1 MISCFDEIILNKF
14 QSAWQYFG
22 NKQPVAAS
30 ITKERSGVGLIVLAA
45 GSMLLKAAGLI
56 INRHTIWLLICLA
69 LAVWLFKGYPLSQNM
84 VTKKPS
90 LNADYLNGMM
100 EQLRKTDPEA
110 AAKMSRF
117 IEGRNLNAL
126 VAAMKIEE
134 KRYGSSTIREMA
146 SRLKNDSSSPLPWFE
161 LTAIATNPNLV
172 SGPGSPLEDF
182 VSANSMAYGLLY
194 DSGSRQ
200 LADWYQV
207 MLREAA
213 QNSGRDWPIVKTNP
227 VALLVWTALGRSRPD
242 LWNYFVGESEWL
254 SEALLF
260 AAPHDVSAMTKTGQ
274 MLAWVPEVVE
284 GLKKYHPLG
293 RNIFNEAANGAVNEN
308 GEVPGEEL
316 EDIYS
321 VAALLTAGLLK
332 YGDIVSRTSL
342 RSDLPAVEVLELL
355 IMNPDMF
362 GPPEDRALMEPWA
375 DNQAA
380 MLINI
385 HKNRPNV
392 WAAAHMKPL
401 VLKLDSIAPHLSE
414 SLMINY
420 GADDIQVFLFDS
432 FEDDRDILLA
442 AEAVD
447 RFGDLAIA
455 ILEFYKDNPEMIQAL
470 RELGPRVIPF
480 LAKYGNSGFE
490 MLNSPDGLG
499 WLNKYF
505 DEDGKQRET
514 GWIVAVPLIGGP
526 VNVIQNWANGYPST
540 WGELG
545 WAALDVADG
554 ALLIASLGVS
564 ASLTAGKETAK
575 TGIKGTVRKTVAK
588 DSRRLVGIGAQQRS
602 VIKNNFSQALKSSK
616 IRAGFKAPLFRA
628 LAKGKA
634 LTVTLTSVVWRTASA
649 AVRVPAQI
657 VWKTM
662 VAAKRTWTAIPPTIR
677 KYILR
682 AVAAVGILYTVT
694 ERSLPILYQEKLPN
708 LLNSLPKSVG
718 KISETYVTSVS
729 EAIAETLKAALPGV
743 GIPPW
748 VVFSTGLL
756 GLTVLVYALRP
767 RARALKR
774 V

>member
-1 MISCFDEIILNKF
+1 MIFPGVTARVIRN
-14 QSAWQYFG
+14 
-22 NKQPVAAS
+22 NQPVSAS
-30 ITKERSGVGLIVLAA
+30 ITKERSVVGPIVLAA
-45 GSMLLKAAGLI
+45 GSMFLKAAGLI
-56 INRHTIWLLICLA
+56 INRHTIWLLLCLA
-69 LAVWLFKGYPLSQNM
+69 LAGWLFKGYPLSLDLM
-84 VTKKPS
+84 TKKS
-90 LNADYLNGMM
+90 SANADYLNGML

-110 AAKMSRF
+110 AAQMSRF
-117 IEGRNLNAL
+117 IEGRNLSAL

-134 KRYGSSTIREMA
+134 KRYGPSTIREMA
-146 SRLKNDSSSPLPWFE
+146 SRIKNGSGSPLPWFE
-161 LTAIATNPNLV
+161 LAAIATNPNLV
-172 SGPGSPLEDF
+172 SGPGGPLEDF
-182 VSANSMAYGLLY
+182 VSANSTAYGFLY

-213 QNSGRDWPIVKTNP
+213 QNSGRDWPVIKTNP

-242 LWNYFVGESEWL
+242 LWDYFVNESEWL

-260 AAPHDVSAMTKTGQ
+260 AAPHDVPEMTKTGQ
-274 MLAWVPEVVE
+274 MLTWVPEVVE
-284 GLKKYHPLG
+284 GLKKHHPLG
-293 RNIFNEAANGAVNEN
+293 RDIFNEASNNAANEHGKET
-308 GEVPGEEL
+308 GEEVEEDV

-342 RSDLPAVEVLELL
+342 ESDLPAVEVLELL

-362 GPPEDRALMEPWA
+362 GLPEDRAQMESWA
-375 DNQAA
+375 DKHAA
-380 MLINI
+380 RLINI

-401 VLKLDSIAPHLSE
+401 VLKLDSIVPHLSE
-414 SLMINY
+414 SLIINY

-432 FEDDRDILLA
+432 FEETRDIVMA

-455 ILEFYKDNPEMIQAL
+455 ILEFYKDNPELIQAL
-470 RELGPRVIPF
+470 RKLGPRIVPF
-480 LAKYGNSGFE
+480 LAKYGNSSFE

-526 VNVIQNWANGYPST
+526 VNVMQNWANGYPST

-545 WAALDVADG
+545 WAALDIADA

-575 TGIKGTVRKTVAK
+575 TGVKGTVRKTVAK
-588 DSRRLVGIGAQQRS
+588 DSRRLIGAGAQNRS

-616 IRAGFKAPLFRA
+616 IRTGFKAPLFRA

-634 LTVTLTSVVWRTASA
+634 LTVTLTSVAWRAAST
-649 AVRVPAQI
+649 AVRVPAQV

-662 VAAKRTWTAIPPTIR
+662 VAAKRTWTSIPPGVR

-682 AVAAVGILYTVT
+682 AVAAIGILYTVT
-694 ERSLPILYQEKLPN
+694 ERSLPILYQEKLPS

-729 EAIAETLKAALPGV
+729 EAIAETLKAAFPEAGL
-743 GIPPW
+743 PPW
-748 VVFSTGLL
+748 VVFSAGLL
-756 GLTVLVYALRP
+756 MLTLLTYVLRP
-767 RARALKR
+767 RTRALKR
-774 V
+774 L

>member
-1 MISCFDEIILNKF
+1 
-14 QSAWQYFG
+14 
-22 NKQPVAAS
+22 
-30 ITKERSGVGLIVLAA
+30 
-45 GSMLLKAAGLI
+45 
-56 INRHTIWLLICLA
+56 
-69 LAVWLFKGYPLSQNM
+69 
-84 VTKKPS
+84 
-90 LNADYLNGMM
+90 
-100 EQLRKTDPEA
+100 
-110 AAKMSRF
+110 
-117 IEGRNLNAL
+117 
-126 VAAMKIEE
+126 
-134 KRYGSSTIREMA
+134 
-146 SRLKNDSSSPLPWFE
+146 
-161 LTAIATNPNLV
+161 
-172 SGPGSPLEDF
+172 
-182 VSANSMAYGLLY
+182 MAYGLLY

-213 QNSGRDWPIVKTNP
+213 QNSGRDWPIIRTNP

-242 LWNYFVGESEWL
+242 LWDYFVNESEWL

-260 AAPHDVSAMTKTGQ
+260 AAPHDVPEMTKTGQ
-274 MLAWVPEVVE
+274 MLTWVPEVVE
-284 GLKKYHPLG
+284 GLKKHHPLG
-293 RNIFNEAANGAVNEN
+293 RDIFNEASNNAANEHGKET
-308 GEVPGEEL
+308 GEEV

-342 RSDLPAVEVLELL
+342 ESDLPAVEVLELL

-362 GPPEDRALMEPWA
+362 GLPEDRAQMESWA
-375 DNQAA
+375 DKHAA
-380 MLINI
+380 RLINI

-401 VLKLDSIAPHLSE
+401 VLKLDSIVPHLSE
-414 SLMINY
+414 SLIINY

-432 FEDDRDILLA
+432 FEETRDIVMA

-455 ILEFYKDNPEMIQAL
+455 ILEFYKDNPELIQAL
-470 RELGPRVIPF
+470 RKLGPRIVPF
-480 LAKYGNSGFE
+480 LAKYGNSSFE

-526 VNVIQNWANGYPST
+526 VNVMQNWANGYPST

-545 WAALDVADG
+545 WAALDIADA

-575 TGIKGTVRKTVAK
+575 TGVKGTVRKTVAK
-588 DSRRLVGIGAQQRS
+588 DSRRLIGAGAQNRS

-616 IRAGFKAPLFRA
+616 IRTGFKAPLFRA

-634 LTVTLTSVVWRTASA
+634 LTVTLTSVAWRAAST
-649 AVRVPAQI
+649 AVRVPAQV

-662 VAAKRTWTAIPPTIR
+662 VAAKRTWTSIPPGVR

-682 AVAAVGILYTVT
+682 AVAAIGILYTVT
-694 ERSLPILYQEKLPN
+694 ERSLPILYQEKLPS

-729 EAIAETLKAALPGV
+729 EAIAETLKAAFPEAGL
-743 GIPPW
+743 PPW
-748 VVFSTGLL
+748 VVFSAGLL
-756 GLTVLVYALRP
+756 MLTLLSYVLRP
-767 RARALKR
+767 RTRALKR
-774 V
+774 L